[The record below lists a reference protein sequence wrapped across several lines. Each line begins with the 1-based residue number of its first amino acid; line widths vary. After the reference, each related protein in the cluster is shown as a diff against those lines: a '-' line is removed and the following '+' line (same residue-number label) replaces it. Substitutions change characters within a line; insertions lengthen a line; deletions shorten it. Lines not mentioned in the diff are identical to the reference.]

1 MEETPSL
8 HESPLDR
15 VVILRQERCVQHL
28 SIDVDIVVDATS
40 EQSHQRVRL
49 EKRDLLFE
57 PVGRAYIVCI
67 HPRDVFA
74 PRELAAAVERLDDAP
89 VVLTKDPGSC
99 VLAAVRLEDRRGPVR
114 GTIIDD
120 DELEI
125 AKALVEDALE
135 GLRQEALTVEHRH
148 DDRNEWSSHV
158 SCPWCRAQ
166 GTSTRTA
173 ASPSCKLT

>member
-1 MEETPSL
+1 MKETPPL
-8 HESPLDR
+8 HESPLYR
-15 VVILRQERCVQHL
+15 VVILRQERCVQHGPV
-28 SIDVDIVVDATS
+28 DVDIVVDATS

-57 PVGRAYIVCI
+57 PAGRAYIIRI

-74 PRELAAAVERLDDAP
+74 PREPAAPIERLDDAL

-99 VLAAVRLEDRRGPVR
+99 VLTAVRLEDRRGPVR

-125 AKALVEDALE
+125 AKALVEDAL
-135 GLRQEALTVEHRH
+135 
-148 DDRNEWSSHV
+148 
-158 SCPWCRAQ
+158 
-166 GTSTRTA
+166 
-173 ASPSCKLT
+173 